1 METFLIIS
9 YHFTRARG
17 PKCCHL
23 NDLNVQSP
31 KKEHY
36 IKFLN
41 QIGSRV
47 DFLNS

>member
-1 METFLIIS
+1 METFIIIS
-9 YHFTRARG
+9 HHFTQARG

-31 KKEHY
+31 KKEHC

-41 QIGSRV
+41 QKGSHV
-47 DFLNS
+47 YFLNS